1 MSHELFYQHIKSIRN
16 ETMGEGFDFI
26 VIIIYDTGMACIAR
40 KLNSLDFYLNGNQ
53 VNRVERWI

>member
-26 VIIIYDTGMACIAR
+26 VIIIYDTGSACKAR
-40 KLNSLDFYLNGNQ
+40 KLNSLVF
-53 VNRVERWI
+53 VFKW